1 MDSDYLYYFLFLAL
15 IFASVFLVVKQIISQ
30 REEIFLRLPMDDTA
44 VAKDKKKNNAEAP
57 MKKVL
62 KALTPISQKVL
73 PFLKQKRT
81 ERALLSAGS
90 VMNVLEFIS
99 FKLLSALLGFIA
111 GLIIFSSRPMFIFIT
126 VLMGFLYPDM
136 WLRKKISARHKS
148 IIRDLPNVID
158 LLHLCVNAGLDF
170 MLAVNR
176 VIKDFKPCPLRDELS
191 EVWRESQ
198 IGRSRKQALQNL
210 VWRVNLVDIT
220 SFVRTL
226 IQTDKMGAPMG
237 EALEI
242 QAEELRMR
250 RFQRGEAMAFK
261 APVKLLFP
269 LLVFI
274 LPVVLVIVGGPV
286 ILQFVRGGSMGF

>member
-1 MDSDYLYYFLFLAL
+1 M
-15 IFASVFLVVKQIISQ
+15 
-30 REEIFLRLPMDDTA
+30 T
-44 VAKDKKKNNAEAP
+44 
-57 MKKVL
+57 
-62 KALTPISQKVL
+62 
-73 PFLKQKRT
+73 
-81 ERALLSAGS
+81 
-90 VMNVLEFIS
+90 VLEFIS
-99 FKLLSALLGFIA
+99 FKLLSALLGFVV
-111 GLIIFSSRPMFIFIT
+111 GLIVFSSNPMFIFIT
-126 VLMGFLYPDM
+126 IFMGFFYPDM
-136 WLRKKISARHKS
+136 WLRKKIARRHKS
-148 IIRDLPNVID
+148 IIMDLPNVID

-176 VIKDFKPCPLRDELS
+176 VMRDYKSCPLRDELA

-210 VWRVNLVDIT
+210 VWRVNLADIT

-242 QAEELRMR
+242 QAEELRVR
-250 RFQRGEAMAFK
+250 RFQRGESMAFK

-286 ILQFVRGGSMGF
+286 ILQFMRGGAIGF

>member
-111 GLIIFSSRPMFIFIT
+111 GLIIFSSR
-126 VLMGFLYPDM
+126 
-136 WLRKKISARHKS
+136 
-148 IIRDLPNVID
+148 
-158 LLHLCVNAGLDF
+158 
-170 MLAVNR
+170 
-176 VIKDFKPCPLRDELS
+176 
-191 EVWRESQ
+191 Q
-198 IGRSRKQALQNL
+198 IGRASCRE
-210 VWRVNLVDIT
+210 RV
-220 SFVRTL
+220 
-226 IQTDKMGAPMG
+226 
-237 EALEI
+237 
-242 QAEELRMR
+242 
-250 RFQRGEAMAFK
+250 
-261 APVKLLFP
+261 
-269 LLVFI
+269 
-274 LPVVLVIVGGPV
+274 
-286 ILQFVRGGSMGF
+286 